1 MNESLMIYIDH
12 EKVRRFEEL
21 ALIFVNSIDCHIR
34 IDVNINCEKTKTFVN
49 LLLLNYE
56 PDKLDSLVFI
66 EPKQYAEFRVLAL
79 EIARASNTGIKIEVN
94 FNEEKTRAEANIL
107 LLKVNK

>member
-1 MNESLMIYIDH
+1 MNESMTIYIDH
-12 EKVRRFEEL
+12 KKVRRFEEL
-21 ALIFVNSIDCHIR
+21 ALNFANSIDCHIQ
-34 IDVNINCEKTKTFVN
+34 IDVNINQEKTKTYVH

-66 EPKQYAEFRVLAL
+66 EPSKYEEFKNLAL
-79 EIARASNTGIKIEVN
+79 EIARKSNTGIKFEVS
-94 FNEEKTRAEANIL
+94 FNESKTRAEANIL